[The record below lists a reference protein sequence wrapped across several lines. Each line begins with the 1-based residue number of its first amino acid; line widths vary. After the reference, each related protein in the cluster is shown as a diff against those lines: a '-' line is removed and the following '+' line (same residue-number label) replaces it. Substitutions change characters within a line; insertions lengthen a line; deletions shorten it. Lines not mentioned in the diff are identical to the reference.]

1 MMAESGSSSKNFDG
15 EKDSERFTIQPYQF
29 EPRRA
34 SDEADSNP
42 EEGISLDEIDIE
54 TTNPRLQNSDW
65 YVSLMILKASICCHK

>member
-29 EPRRA
+29 EPRRD
-34 SDEADSNP
+34 SDEAYSNP
-42 EEGISLDEIDIE
+42 EEGISGHEIDIE

-65 YVSLMILKASICCHK
+65 YVRLIILKASICCHK

>member
-29 EPRRA
+29 EPRRDA
-34 SDEADSNP
+34 DEADSNP
-42 EEGISLDEIDIE
+42 EEGISGDEIDIE